1 VVSPTLFNV
10 ATHSDSDIAIKVRS
24 LGKSYRIQHK
34 INSGVA
40 NQQSSRLHFPWPWS
54 ANQGR
59 SERITEE
66 VFWAL
71 RDVSFDVSKGKV
83 FGIIGQNGAGKSTM
97 LKLLSRITD
106 PTEGYAE
113 IRGRVGSL
121 LEVGTGFHPELSGRE
136 NIYLNGTLLGMR
148 RREIN
153 SVLDDIIDFAEV
165 SRFIDTPVK
174 RYSSGMYV
182 RLAFAVAAHL
192 EPEILIIDEVLAV
205 GDLRF
210 QQKCLG
216 KMKDVTGHGRTV
228 LFVSH
233 SLNTVNTLCDECLLL
248 ENGQVKQIGP
258 TSEVTAAY
266 FNSNQDGS
274 GPSLDL
280 SASPHGDEVARL
292 LGARLIDEGGRAMS
306 HARLEVPFGI
316 EMSYELFQFDQP
328 VIPNLHFYSSGS
340 CAFVTSPTSMP
351 SLQPGIHRAVV
362 WLPQGLLNAGSYT
375 VNIAA
380 SSTRP
385 VRIHFHL
392 MDRFSFSVIEDL
404 DDDSRQGY
412 VHSVPGV
419 VRPRLHWDI
428 LPGSS

>member
-1 VVSPTLFNV
+1 V
-10 ATHSDSDIAIKVRS
+10 ALPILSDVANLPDSEIAVQVRS

-34 INSGVA
+34 LRSASDEQRG
-40 NQQSSRLHFPWPWS
+40 QRRRRPWPWGLGEHL
-54 ANQGR
+54 A
-59 SERITEE
+59 ERTTEE
-66 VFWAL
+66 LFWAL
-71 RDVSFDVSKGKV
+71 REVSFDVPKGKV
-83 FGIIGQNGAGKSTM
+83 FGIIGQNGAGKSTL

-153 SVLDDIIDFAEV
+153 AVLDDIIDFAEV

-205 GDLRF
+205 GDIRF

-248 ENGQVKQIGP
+248 ENGRIKQIGP
-258 TSEVTAAY
+258 TSEITAAY

-274 GPSLDL
+274 GPLLDL
-280 SASPHGDEVARL
+280 HASPLGDEVAQL
-292 LGARLIDEGGRAMS
+292 YGARLIDDGGQTIS
-306 HARLEVPFGI
+306 HGRLDETFGVEI
-316 EMSYELFQFDQP
+316 TYEIGSFHQP
-328 VIPNLHFYSSGS
+328 VIPNLHFYSSGT
-340 CAFVTSPTSMP
+340 CAFVTSPTAMP
-351 SLQPGIHRAVV
+351 LLKPGVHRAVA
-362 WLPQGLLNAGSYT
+362 WLPPGLLNAGQYT

-380 SSTRP
+380 SSIDP
-385 VRIHFHL
+385 VCVHFHL

-404 DDDSRQGY
+404 NDESRQGY
-412 VHSVPGV
+412 VHSVPGL
-419 VRPRLHWDI
+419 VRPRLQWD
-428 LPGSS
+428 LL